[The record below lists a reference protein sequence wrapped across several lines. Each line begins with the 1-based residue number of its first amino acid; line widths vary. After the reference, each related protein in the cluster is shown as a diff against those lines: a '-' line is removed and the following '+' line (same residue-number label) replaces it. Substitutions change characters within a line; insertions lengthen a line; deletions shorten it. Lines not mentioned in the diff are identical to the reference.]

1 METKHNLLVNV
12 LILIV
17 GVVFIFMQSRGN
29 VINAIVVI
37 MGILFIAAAV
47 LNLLVM
53 MMSSGSRKQSQA
65 ANTREVVRRGSG
77 TSSSSIPTILASVAA
92 IALGIWM
99 TVDPEALVSIIVYIF
114 AGLLVLGGAYHIY
127 MLAYGYRPQ
136 HFPGW
141 MYVFPSILLIT
152 GIVILV
158 VGAPTI
164 TDYIVLITGIAMV
177 IFSVSSFLEYA
188 GQQTFNRKELTA
200 HND

>member
-1 METKHNLLVNV
+1 NSRSNIVTSI

-17 GVVFIFMQSRGN
+17 GVVFIFMQSRGD

-47 LNLLVM
+47 LNLLM
-53 MMSSGSRKQSQA
+53 MMYSSRKNTQA
-65 ANTREVVRRGSG
+65 VVKRDSRA
-77 TSSSSIPTILASVAA
+77 SSSNIPTLLASVAA

-99 TVDPEALVSIIVYIF
+99 IVDPEALVSIIVYIF

-141 MYVFPSILLIT
+141 MYVFPSALLIA

-188 GQQTFNRKELTA
+188 GQQTFNRKELQA